1 MHATLKV
8 LMVLKQQLL
17 SLLPVIMQNT
27 YNYRN
32 SISTGILNVIE
43 NNKLRGSNT
52 NRPEYSE
59 TG

>member
-1 MHATLKV
+1 MHATLKL

-17 SLLPVIMQNT
+17 SLIPAMMQNT

-43 NNKLRGSNT
+43 NKKLRRSNT
-52 NRPEYSE
+52 ERPEYPE